1 MTRDNKNNK
10 RYTKEEKESLV
21 RRMLPPE
28 NISTSLLSIETGISK
43 STLAT
48 WKSKATGGLQA
59 SQKEVW
65 AQEINL

>member
-1 MTRDNKNNK
+1 MTRDNK

-43 STLAT
+43 PTLAT
-48 WKSKATGGLQA
+48 CKSKATGGAAA